1 MTSCAGVG
9 RARGHPGDS
18 AAGPGAGWFLL
29 LEPEGKEAAEENH
42 QMESEGKFQK
52 FKGATGDR
60 LGEKKKKGKRNTT
73 NILELEN
80 LLNLSHASESL
91 PSLICGKNHLLQVN
105 PVFGS
110 AWRGLLQPCTPQR
123 TAAPLKGSQK
133 ERLGWLRHSQ
143 TSLNSPSLSEQKP
156 QKFSQGG
163 HGRCHGFSVRCEGI
177 KGNACLPLTRLW
189 KPPHR
194 ASSLCSAIGMLP
206 CLRGQDQSLCK
217 HVHPKIGLQRG
228 KWVTEGA
235 CSLYT
240 SSLPG
245 SLSDLHLL
253 FPSNQDV
260 HWSLSLG
267 HHVLF
272 PLWLLKC

>member
-1 MTSCAGVG
+1 
-9 RARGHPGDS
+9 
-18 AAGPGAGWFLL
+18 
-29 LEPEGKEAAEENH
+29 
-42 QMESEGKFQK
+42 MESEGKFQK

-60 LGEKKKKGKRNTT
+60 LGEKKKKRKKKYYKYLGTGK
-73 NILELEN
+73 
-80 LLNLSHASESL
+80 L
-91 PSLICGKNHLLQVN
+91 PEPLPCQRVPGKNHLLQVN

-163 HGRCHGFSVRCEGI
+163 HGRYHGFSVRCEGI

-189 KPPHR
+189 KPPHW

-206 CLRGQDQSLCK
+206 CLRGQDQFLCT
-217 HVHPKIGLQRG
+217 HVHPKICLQRG

-267 HHVLF
+267 HHLLF